1 MTQILPSASYVRN
14 PAAVR
19 NQGSQNAILASISER
34 VHLDSEQA
42 SQVWELLQTPQ
53 TVETLRRSL
62 ASDEALD
69 NERITSLLATLYD
82 QDLIQVSP
90 DT

>member
-14 PAAVR
+14 PAAVKNR
-19 NQGSQNAILASISER
+19 ERQNAILASISER
-34 VHLDSEQA
+34 VDLDSEQA

-62 ASDEALD
+62 ASDEELD

>member
-1 MTQILPSASYVRN
+1 MTQIHPSASYVRN
-14 PAAVR
+14 PAAVKNR
-19 NQGSQNAILASISER
+19 ERQNAILASISER
-34 VHLDSEQA
+34 VDLDSEQA